1 MSSSRNKYIAL
12 AVVLV
17 IVIVGVAAYYM
28 TSTPSTPQISHVR
41 FMAGVSGGGGYQFGT
56 ALIKVWQSKVSG
68 VTYTLEAT
76 QGFVDNAKKMCGGV
90 GEFGVV
96 SAGEALKII
105 RSEPPYTN
113 CTSKVYAVFPLLPPT
128 YFHVIVPADS
138 KINSFSDLNGKR
150 VNILTRG
157 SLTEQLATQI
167 FSILGINIVPT
178 YLTHTDA
185 AIALSKGEID
195 AAASTTFASQ
205 YKELALSRKLKI
217 LSLTTEEV
225 NKIKNVLPH
234 LGFETFNFGS
244 QYEGTNPALVPVD
257 WTLVVARSDIPEAF
271 VYNSVKVIYE
281 NVGALTE
288 SYPQSK
294 DLKPELLLKAPVP
307 LHPGVVKYYNEKGV
321 QIPEQLLPKK

>member
-1 MSSSRNKYIAL
+1 MSSAKGKYIAL
-12 AVVLV
+12 TLILVV
-17 IVIVGVAAYYM
+17 IVVGIAAYYA

-56 ALIKVWQSKVSG
+56 ALIKVWQNRISG

-96 SAGEALKII
+96 SAGEALKIL
-105 RSEPPYTN
+105 RAEAPYGN

-128 YFHVIVPADS
+128 YFHVLVPADS
-138 KINSFSDLNGKR
+138 PIKSMSDLNGKR

-157 SLTEQLATQI
+157 SLTEQLAAQI
-167 FSILGINIVPT
+167 FNVLGINIAPT

-205 YKELALSRKLKI
+205 YKELSLSKKLRVI
-217 LSLTTEEV
+217 SLSSEEV
-225 NKIKNVLPH
+225 NKIKNALPH
-234 LGFETFNFGS
+234 LSFETFDFS
-244 QYEGTNPALVPVD
+244 TQYEGSNPALVPVD
-257 WTLVVARSDIPEAF
+257 WTLVVARSDIPENF
-271 VYNSVKVIYE
+271 IYNAVKAIYE
-281 NVGALTE
+281 NVGPLTE
-288 SYPQSK
+288 SYPQAK

-307 LHPGVVKYYNEKGV
+307 LHPGVVKYYNEKNIK
-321 QIPEQLLPKK
+321 IPDQLLPKR